1 MSSILLHLVT
11 IATPITR
18 LCRFNSSPPFG
29 LSSSRQ
35 ETRFPQRDDQKRNGP
50 VDRVRCSGSRVSR
63 VYGGPTE
70 EEAAASAAASF
81 FGGYDLAKEGESD
94 DEEGGE
100 DDDAESS
107 FDLLIR
113 FLQSMFGKVARQ
125 AKRASRSVLP
135 PVIPQQLVSF
145 AVDGILLL
153 ASLSIAKALLEVA
166 CTLGGTVFVVI
177 LLVRVIWAAS
187 SYFQSNGNSFNQA
200 GTTFGSGKP
209 AT

>member
-1 MSSILLHLVT
+1 MSSTLLHLVT
-11 IATPITR
+11 IATPITS
-18 LCRFNSSPPFG
+18 LCRFNYSPPFG
-29 LSSSRQ
+29 LSSSHQ

-50 VDRVRCSGSRVSR
+50 VDRVCCSGSRVSR

-135 PVIPQQLVSF
+135 PVIPQQLVGLLF
-145 AVDGILLL
+145 YLKDLLL
-153 ASLSIAKALLEVA
+153 SPS
-166 CTLGGTVFVVI
+166 
-177 LLVRVIWAAS
+177 AAR
-187 SYFQSNGNSFNQA
+187 NV
-200 GTTFGSGKP
+200 
-209 AT
+209 